1 MASPRPAARDM
12 SACVSATRAATA
24 AALLWLLVPGA
35 AAALP
40 TVVSIN
46 LCADQLVLALADRAQ
61 ILAVGRLAADP
72 AFSAMY
78 REAAGIPA
86 IRDTAEAVMRLA
98 PDLVIS
104 GAHQQRK
111 TNELLGRMG
120 FRVVALPAPDDVEG
134 VADLVVTVAG
144 ALGQGPRGDRLA
156 AEVRAV
162 FQPPERPTGASALV
176 WRPNGFVSGRGT
188 LSDAALVA
196 AGLDNAAAR
205 AGIGSW
211 GTMPLERV
219 VTAPPD
225 LLVLDDYTADKSS
238 RAQALLVH
246 PALARL
252 SPPMRV
258 GSVPTA
264 DWLCPGPWMQAAVL
278 RLRTLAH
285 GMRP

>member
-1 MASPRPAARDM
+1 MW
-12 SACVSATRAATA
+12 ACVSATRRA
-24 AALLWLLVPGA
+24 AAVLLWLLLLPGA

-46 LCADQLVLALADRAQ
+46 LCADQLVLALADRSQ

-72 AFSAMY
+72 SFSAMH

-98 PDLVIS
+98 PDLVLS

-120 FRVVALPAPDDVEG
+120 FRVLALPAPDDVEG
-134 VADLVVTVAG
+134 VAALVGTVAE
-144 ALGQGPRGDRLA
+144 ALGQGRRGERLA
-156 AEVRAV
+156 AEVRAM
-162 FQPPERPTGASALV
+162 FRPPERPSGESALV
-176 WRPNGFVSGRGT
+176 WRPNGFVSGKGT
-188 LSDAALVA
+188 LSDAVLAA
-196 AGLDNAAAR
+196 AGLGNAAALS
-205 AGIGSW
+205 GIGQW

-225 LLVLDDYTADKSS
+225 LLVLDDYSSDKSS

-252 SPPMRV
+252 SPPMRI
-258 GSVPTA
+258 GAVPTA
-264 DWLCPGPWMQAAVL
+264 EWLCPGPWLQAVIL
-278 RLRTLAH
+278 RLRLLAQ
-285 GMRP
+285 RPQP